1 MRNAMKSAICKTPS
15 PDCADRLARIETQ
28 LESVDETL
36 KENTASLKEHMAR
49 TSIMEQRQAAYE
61 VALKEFAETNKK
73 VVESLGEL
81 KIVKSVVSAI
91 WKPAVLIGGA
101 AAMLALGA
109 KSDVII
115 GLLKALIGVSP

>member
-1 MRNAMKSAICKTPS
+1 MKTAACKGVAPE
-15 PDCADRLARIETQ
+15 CVDRLARIETQ
-28 LESVDETL
+28 LENIADTL
-36 KENTASLKEHMAR
+36 KENTASLREHMAR
-49 TSIMEQRQAAYE
+49 TAIMEQRQAAYE

-81 KIVKSVVSAI
+81 KIVKSVASAI

-109 KSDVII
+109 KGDVIL
-115 GLLKALIGVSP
+115 GLLKALVGVAP

>member
-1 MRNAMKSAICKTPS
+1 MKSAICKTPS